1 MSTDL
6 ELASLTECE
15 QVIER
20 GLATFVEVGQALVR
34 IRDGKL
40 YRREH
45 PTFEAYCQHR
55 WGFDRTYAH
64 RLIESAKVRQVL
76 SIDNSPAPANVAQ
89 SRELAPLLDKPD
101 DLRATWQEA
110 VERSNGEVPTAAVV
124 REVREERAEYEAK
137 ATPEPRQAPR
147 KQLPDQFSRAVHDLT
162 KAAERVARLAADD
175 RLARNAQQ
183 IAAKNRGDLLRAVA
197 VLEDALQRLSIQQ

>member
-1 MSTDL
+1 M
-6 ELASLTECE
+6 
-15 QVIER
+15 
-20 GLATFVEVGQALVR
+20 R

-89 SRELAPLLDKPD
+89 SRELAPLIDKPD
-101 DLRATWQEA
+101 EMRATWREA
-110 VERSNGEVPTAAVV
+110 VERSNGEAG
-124 REVREERAEYEAK
+124 
-137 ATPEPRQAPR
+137 TPPFCR
-147 KQLPDQFSRAVHDLT
+147 
-162 KAAERVARLAADD
+162 RVGVAFLLD
-175 RLARNAQQ
+175 RLA
-183 IAAKNRGDLLRAVA
+183 GFGPG
-197 VLEDALQRLSIQQ
+197 RLSAGRATPATAEAARDGRRPEGPSGQPQTLPGVLHDQDHRPRPTP